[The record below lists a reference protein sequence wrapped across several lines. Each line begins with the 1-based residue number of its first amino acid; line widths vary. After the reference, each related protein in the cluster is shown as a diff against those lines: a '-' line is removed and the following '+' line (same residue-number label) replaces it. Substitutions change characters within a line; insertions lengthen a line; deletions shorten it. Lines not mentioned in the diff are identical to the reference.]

1 MEDNDNTPGYNN
13 ECFNINKHI
22 NNMAKVNGFKNK
34 LIMIAQWGFVMG
46 MLYFIYHVLRIIIIL
61 IRWLI

>member
-1 MEDNDNTPGYNN
+1 MEDDDNHSGDNN
-13 ECFNINKHI
+13 EHININKHI

-34 LIMIAQWGFVMG
+34 LIMIAQWGFIIG

>member
-1 MEDNDNTPGYNN
+1 MNNDNNPGDHN

-22 NNMAKVNGFKNK
+22 NNMAKIKNK
-34 LIMIAQWGFVMG
+34 LIMIAQWGFVIG

-61 IRWLI
+61 IRWLT